1 MTAEEFKAARKQ
13 LGMTVRQMADALR
26 LSTTNGYRMIRRIES
41 GEIAVSGP
49 ISVAVEAMLAGF
61 VWVEDDMFEENDG
74 ERYFEEGF

>member
-49 ISVAVEAMLAGF
+49 ISVAIEAMLAGF
-61 VWVEDDMFEENDG
+61 VWVEDDMFEENEG

>member
-1 MTAEEFKAARKQ
+1 
-13 LGMTVRQMADALR
+13 
-26 LSTTNGYRMIRRIES
+26 MIRRIES

-61 VWVEDDMFEENDG
+61 VWVEDDMFEENEG

>member
-1 MTAEEFKAARKQ
+1 MTSEEFKAARRQ

-61 VWVEDDMFEENDG
+61 VWVEDDMFEENEG

>member
-1 MTAEEFKAARKQ
+1 MTSEEFKAARKQ
-13 LGMTVRQMADALR
+13 IGMTVRQMADALR

-61 VWVEDDMFEENDG
+61 VWVEDDMFGENEGDG
-74 ERYFEEGF
+74 YFEEGF

>member
-1 MTAEEFKAARKQ
+1 MTSEEFKAARKQ
-13 LGMTVRQMADALR
+13 LDMTVRQMADALR

-61 VWVEDDMFEENDG
+61 VWVEDDMFGENEGDG
-74 ERYFEEGF
+74 YFEEGF

>member
-1 MTAEEFKAARKQ
+1 MTSEEFKAARKQ

-61 VWVEDDMFEENDG
+61 VWVEDDMFGENEG

>member
-1 MTAEEFKAARKQ
+1 MTSEEFKTARKQ

-61 VWVEDDMFEENDG
+61 VWVEDDMFEENEG

>member
-49 ISVAVEAMLAGF
+49 ISVAVEAMLVGF
-61 VWVEDDMFEENDG
+61 VWVEDDMFEENVGDG
-74 ERYFEEGF
+74 YFEEGF

>member
-1 MTAEEFKAARKQ
+1 MTSEEFKAARKQ

-61 VWVEDDMFEENDG
+61 VWVEDDTFEENEG

>member
-1 MTAEEFKAARKQ
+1 MTADEFKAARKQ

-26 LSTTNGYRMIRRIES
+26 LSTTIGYRMIRRIES

-61 VWVEDDMFEENDG
+61 VWIEDDMFGENEG

>member
-13 LGMTVRQMADALR
+13 LDMTVRQMADALR

-61 VWVEDDMFEENDG
+61 VWVEDDMFGENEGDG
-74 ERYFEEGF
+74 YFEEGF

>member
-61 VWVEDDMFEENDG
+61 VWVEDDIFEENEG

>member
-1 MTAEEFKAARKQ
+1 
-13 LGMTVRQMADALR
+13 MTVRQMADALR

-61 VWVEDDMFEENDG
+61 VWVEDDMFGENEG

>member
-1 MTAEEFKAARKQ
+1 MTSEEFKAARKQ

-49 ISVAVEAMLAGF
+49 ISVAIEAMLAGF
-61 VWVEDDMFEENDG
+61 VWIEDDMFEENEG

>member
-1 MTAEEFKAARKQ
+1 MTADEFKAARKQ

-61 VWVEDDMFEENDG
+61 VWVEDDMFGENEG